1 MLTTTPRFNPLIG
14 CVPMPITSSDFKW
27 MNLMK
32 KKPIEAFPRIALR
45 VAQGERV
52 AIVGRSGAGKS
63 TLLHVLGGLDR
74 PDAGEVSID
83 GQPLYALSQR
93 RRTALRAAKIGFVFQ
108 SYHLLSEMDVTE
120 NVMLPAM
127 TGVLRLSRRQVRQR
141 ALTLLEQVGLADRAT
156 HMPLE
161 LSGGEQQRVALA
173 RALITDPALILAD
186 EPTGNLDRLTGGQI
200 MELLFGL
207 SCSRALSLVM
217 VTHSPET
224 AALCDRVLELRD
236 GLLQTP

>member
-1 MLTTTPRFNPLIG
+1 MLDATDLHKTYVLPHKRVEVLKG
-14 CVPMPITSSDFKW
+14 
-27 MNLMK
+27 
-32 KKPIEAFPRIALR
+32 AALR

>member
-1 MLTTTPRFNPLIG
+1 MLDATDLHKTYVLPHKRVEVLKG
-14 CVPMPITSSDFKW
+14 
-27 MNLMK
+27 
-32 KKPIEAFPRIALR
+32 AALR

-224 AALCDRVLELRD
+224 AALCDRVFELRD

>member
-1 MLTTTPRFNPLIG
+1 MLDATDLHKTYCLPHKRVEVLKG
-14 CVPMPITSSDFKW
+14 
-27 MNLMK
+27 
-32 KKPIEAFPRIALR
+32 AALR

-74 PDAGEVSID
+74 PDAGEVSIE

-173 RALITDPALILAD
+173 RALINDPALILAD
-186 EPTGNLDRLTGGQI
+186 EPTGNLDRLTGAQI

-207 SCSRALSLVM
+207 SCTRALSLVM

>member
-1 MLTTTPRFNPLIG
+1 MLDATDLHKTYVLPHKRVEVLKG
-14 CVPMPITSSDFKW
+14 
-27 MNLMK
+27 
-32 KKPIEAFPRIALR
+32 AALR

-127 TGVLRLSRRQVRQR
+127 TGVLRLSRRQVRQC